1 MNVVE
6 VINTIKRLDQP
17 INLPNRSSVEREEEH
32 DPYLDL
38 FVLG

>member
-6 VINTIKRLDQP
+6 VIDTVQSLDQP
-17 INLPNRSSVEREEEH
+17 INLPNRSPVKREEKH
-32 DPYLDL
+32 DPDLDL